1 MASLYT
7 FLIMFGFWMVLSGKF
22 DLFHLTLG
30 VLASLLVTY
39 LSHDLLIQHREKRGR
54 QAEIGRFVLYIPW
67 ILAEIFK
74 ATLHVVRVALHPR
87 MRDVINPTIVCFRTS
102 LKKEISQVTLAN
114 SITLTPG
121 TITIRSENGNLTVHA
136 LTEKTAAGLPGAM
149 ERRIAEV
156 FKEE

>member
-1 MASLYT
+1 
-7 FLIMFGFWMVLSGKF
+7 MFGFWMVLSGKF
-22 DLFHLTLG
+22 DVFHLTLG
-30 VLASLLVTY
+30 VLASVLVTY
-39 LSHDLLIQHREKRGR
+39 LSHDLLIQHREKKGR

-102 LKKEISQVTLAN
+102 LKKEISQVALAN

-121 TITIRSENGNLTVHA
+121 TITIRNENGQFTVHA
-136 LTEKTAAGLPGAM
+136 LTEKTAAGLPGPM
-149 ERRIAEV
+149 ERRLAKV

>member
-7 FLIMFGFWMVLSGKF
+7 FLVMFGFWIVLSGKF

-39 LSHDLLIQHREKRGR
+39 LSHDLLIQQGEKRGR
-54 QAEIGRFVLYIPW
+54 QAEIGRFVLYVPW
-67 ILAEIFK
+67 ILVEIFK

-87 MRDVINPTIVCFRTS
+87 MREVINPTIVCFRTS
-102 LKKEISQVTLAN
+102 LKKEISQVALAN

-121 TITIRSENGNLTVHA
+121 TITIRNEDGQITVHA

-149 ERRIAEV
+149 ERRLAKV